1 MTDVRVP
8 APAPGTAASDGDE
21 ASKPPAWGHRT
32 HAWDEPHGWRR
43 FGRYA
48 LLVVITV
55 AVLFP
60 VYTTVVS
67 AFKPSDK
74 FLVNP
79 LVPDSFTLDVIR
91 EAWTSGNLGRYLFN
105 STVVAIAITTAQVVT
120 SLLSGYAF
128 AYLRFPGRKIV
139 FYAFLATLLV
149 PLEATVFVNFQTIES
164 GLTLPF
170 SLPLIGDHIP
180 FGGLNSFQ
188 ALIVPFLATAFGTFL
203 MRQALLDLPSDLR
216 EAARLDGIGHLGFI
230 RHVAVPLVR
239 PTLAALALFTFL
251 SAWNQYLWPSLIINE
266 ADANTVQSGLRVLS
280 KSNLDQP
287 NLVMAGTVI
296 AAIPILIVLIIFQKQ
311 LVRGLTA
318 GAVKG

>member
-8 APAPGTAASDGDE
+8 APAPGTAASEKEVEKPRDE
-21 ASKPPAWGHRT
+21 RRAHT
-32 HAWDEPHGWRR
+32 WDQPRGGRLV
-43 FGRYA
+43 GRYA
-48 LLVVITV
+48 LMIVIAI

-60 VYTTVVS
+60 VYTTVIS
-67 AFKPSDK
+67 AFKPSDQ

-91 EAWTSGNLGRYLFN
+91 EAWTSGRLGRYLFN
-105 STVVAIAITTAQVVT
+105 STVVAVVITTAQVVT

-128 AYLRFPGRKIV
+128 AYLRFPGRRIV

-149 PLEATVFVNFQTIES
+149 PLEATVFVNFQTIEA
-164 GLTLPF
+164 GITLPF
-170 SLPLIGDHIP
+170 SLPIVGDHIP
-180 FGGLNSFQ
+180 FGGLNSYQ
-188 ALIVPFLATAFGTFL
+188 ALVVPFLATAFGTFL
-203 MRQALLDLPSDLR
+203 IRQALLDLPIDLR
-216 EAARLDGIGHLGFI
+216 DAARLDGIGHLGFI

-239 PTLAALALFTFL
+239 PTLAALALFSFL
-251 SAWNQYLWPSLIINE
+251 SSWNQYLWPSLIINE
-266 ADANTVQSGLRVLS
+266 ADSNTVQSGLRLLS

-296 AAIPILIVLIIFQKQ
+296 AAIPILIVLVIFQKQ
-311 LVRGLTA
+311 LIRGLTA

>member
-1 MTDVRVP
+1 MTDVRTP
-8 APAPGTAASDGDE
+8 APSSGMVDAADDPIVDFGSGRAE
-21 ASKPPAWGHRT
+21 S
-32 HAWDEPHGWRR
+32 WDTPRGARLV
-43 FGRYA
+43 GRYA
-48 LLVVITV
+48 LMVVIAI

-60 VYTTVVS
+60 VYTTVLS

-91 EAWTSGNLGRYLFN
+91 EAWTQGRLGRYLFN

-128 AYLRFPGRKIV
+128 AYLRFPGRRIV

-149 PLEATVFVNFQTIES
+149 PLEATVFVNFQTIEA
-164 GLTLPF
+164 GITLPF

-180 FGGLNSFQ
+180 FGGLNSYQ

-266 ADANTVQSGLRVLS
+266 AESNTVQSGLRLLS

-296 AAIPILIVLIIFQKQ
+296 AAIPILIVLVIFQKQ